1 MIASS
6 DASFVLKK
14 QGRQKVW
21 REMGGFHSIV
31 GIAGFWAFWKDRVN
45 RVPRPGCRH
54 VAHHPKK
61 AQKVSFEARPRLF
74 VPVQERP
81 AAPEP

>member
-1 MIASS
+1 VREVMIASP

-45 RVPRPGCRH
+45 RVPRPGVPPRCPP
-54 VAHHPKK
+54 PKK
-61 AQKVSFEARPRLF
+61 SPKSVF
-74 VPVQERP
+74 
-81 AAPEP
+81 